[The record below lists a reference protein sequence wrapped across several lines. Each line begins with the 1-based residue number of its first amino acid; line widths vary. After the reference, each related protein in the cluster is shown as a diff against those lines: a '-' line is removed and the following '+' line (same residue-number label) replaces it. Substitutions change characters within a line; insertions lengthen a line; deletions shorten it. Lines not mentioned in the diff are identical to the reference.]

1 MLQGKAAAGVIHGVI
16 HVSLLGHGHECCG
29 WTQSHQQISHPLPPS
44 GVQGTPR
51 DVELWQQKK
60 SKEPSRRP
68 VLGTCCSFIPRCLL
82 RPLVPC

>member
-16 HVSLLGHGHECCG
+16 HVSLLRHECCG

-44 GVQGTPR
+44 GVQRTPR
-51 DVELWQQKK
+51 DVELSQQKK

-68 VLGTCCSFIPRCLL
+68 VLGTCCSFIPRCSL
-82 RPLVPC
+82 RLLVPC